1 MIIKIS
7 FLLVMI
13 VYLYIGPMMLNTL
26 DLFFINNISNLYKIS
41 LLLFFLPP
49 YSFSLYCSTSIGIKA
64 RSTLDMF

>member
-26 DLFFINNISNLYKIS
+26 DLFFS
-41 LLLFFLPP
+41 
-49 YSFSLYCSTSIGIKA
+49 
-64 RSTLDMF
+64 